1 MKRPTGEIKGRKK
14 GTIKARELLRYEKK
28 RQGKQV
34 RAAAAR
40 ADLALALAPVLA
52 FFGFILFM
60 AITDKRA

>member
-34 RAAAAR
+34 LAAR
-40 ADLALALAPVLA
+40 
-52 FFGFILFM
+52 
-60 AITDKRA
+60 RAEASGRAEYDGLKHDTRPL